1 MIVLYFI
8 INKENIDLLKET
20 SNDELSYA
28 NSFYSNHI
36 ETIFNENCIACHH
49 DKKKLG
55 GLNMLSP
62 SKINLGGKN
71 GSVITIGNAYKSE
84 IYKRLILPISN
95 EKHMPKG
102 KDSLTKDEIK
112 LIEWW
117 INSGASF
124 TKKTDNYIF
133 PEKIKSILN

>member
-1 MIVLYFI
+1 MIVLFFI
-8 INKENIDLLKET
+8 INKEKTNQIKQTDDVQLFE
-20 SNDELSYA
+20 N
-28 NSFYSNHI
+28 NSFYSNHV
-36 ETIFNENCIACHH
+36 EPIFIKNCIACHH

-62 SKINLGGKN
+62 SKIHLGGKN

-102 KDSLTKDEIK
+102 KDSLTKNEIK

-124 TKKTDNYIF
+124 IKKTDDFIF
-133 PEKIKSILN
+133 PDEIKSVLN

>member
-8 INKENIDLLKET
+8 INKEKNNQIKQTDDVQLFE
-20 SNDELSYA
+20 N
-28 NSFYSNHI
+28 NSFYSDNV
-36 ETIFNENCIACHH
+36 EPIFIKNCIACHH

-55 GLNMLSP
+55 GFNMLSP

-84 IYKRLILPISN
+84 IYKRIILPVSN

-102 KDSLTKDEIK
+102 KTPLTKNQIH

-117 INSGASF
+117 INSGSSF

>member
-8 INKENIDLLKET
+8 INKEKNNQIKQTDDVQLFE
-20 SNDELSYA
+20 N
-28 NSFYSNHI
+28 NSFYSNNV
-36 ETIFNENCIACHH
+36 EPIFIKNCIACHH

-84 IYKRLILPISN
+84 IYKRIILPVSN

-102 KDSLTKDEIK
+102 KTPLTKNQIH